1 MVIKNPLNIIN
12 KYKFF
17 IYNKIRGIYLR
28 SSLYNKKISKL
39 ENRNLVYKPNPN
51 IFDCL
56 VKYNKKKQNINSYE
70 IKEIWQINNA
80 NNSKYKK
87 LHNFFWLFSI
97 DLKSSNNS
105 TQSII
110 NNWIDQNIDYDYSSW
125 EIDILSKRIMAWIS
139 NSKITYEDGSE
150 RYKEKF
156 NFIVRKQINHLKNEI
171 NRSDQVDDKLIGCAA
186 ILLV

>member
-56 VKYNKKKQNINSYE
+56 VKYNKREFNYSNLIIKLVLKKKVKLQQNY
-70 IKEIWQINNA
+70 
-80 NNSKYKK
+80 
-87 LHNFFWLFSI
+87 LP
-97 DLKSSNNS
+97 
-105 TQSII
+105 
-110 NNWIDQNIDYDYSSW
+110 
-125 EIDILSKRIMAWIS
+125 
-139 NSKITYEDGSE
+139 
-150 RYKEKF
+150 
-156 NFIVRKQINHLKNEI
+156 
-171 NRSDQVDDKLIGCAA
+171 
-186 ILLV
+186 